1 MGNVLF
7 SQKRAQDVYKKGGLE
22 ILLVSYPVLSGETP
36 LAKHCNALVE
46 ALRAYARSE
55 PRELAEHALA
65 AAREQKKLC
74 TFSRHH
80 LQIGLETVSK
90 NDEILCAL
98 SLTLFRGTQVLYARK
113 MELVWDGKGQFQK
126 KRRSTQKN
134 HHLRQRQVTPHV
146 NIRKIKGR
154 VKK

>member
-55 PRELAEHALA
+55 PRELAERALA

-74 TFSRHH
+74 AFSRHH
-80 LQIGLETVSK
+80 LQINLETVSK
-90 NDEILCAL
+90 NSEILCTL
-98 SLTLFRGTQVLYARK
+98 SLTLFNGTQVLYARK
-113 MELVWDGKGQFQK
+113 MELVWDEMGQFQK

-134 HHLRQRQVTPHV
+134 RHLRQRERHASREYPQ
-146 NIRKIKGR
+146 IRGR
-154 VKK
+154 SKK

>member
-55 PRELAEHALA
+55 PREWAEHALTE
-65 AAREQKKLC
+65 AREQKKLC
-74 TFSRHH
+74 AFSRHH
-80 LQIGLETVSK
+80 LQINLETVSES
-90 NDEILCAL
+90 DEILCTL
-98 SLTLFRGTQVLYARK
+98 SLTLFRGTQVL
-113 MELVWDGKGQFQK
+113 
-126 KRRSTQKN
+126 
-134 HHLRQRQVTPHV
+134 
-146 NIRKIKGR
+146 
-154 VKK
+154 